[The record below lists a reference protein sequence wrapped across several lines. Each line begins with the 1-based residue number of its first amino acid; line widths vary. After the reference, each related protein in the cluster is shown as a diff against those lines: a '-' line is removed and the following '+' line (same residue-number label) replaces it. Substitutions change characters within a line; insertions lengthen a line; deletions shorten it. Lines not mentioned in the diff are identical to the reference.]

1 MGQELGEITTFYRYS
16 THISIHLG
24 KLYRLLFTEDGMS
37 VSSLERE
44 MEVMGITARERVLG
58 DPDMLDIIFSY
69 LDHRSMKSVRLVST

>member
-1 MGQELGEITTFYRYS
+1 
-16 THISIHLG
+16 
-24 KLYRLLFTEDGMS
+24 MS

-69 LDHRSMKSVRLVST
+69 LDPPSVKTVRLVSKYVKNEKQPFY